1 MRPVDSR
8 QRSSS
13 ESILPE
19 RSSRFFG
26 SCRTRKS
33 DPKSNVPPQDWI
45 TISPALGIRKR
56 VTHPETRCYAGEVGH
71 GEQRDFGDGSQRDRK
86 ETSGCLR
93 VRVCVN
99 GMLTAPEN
107 SNSLGELAGALAP
120 RRRRRGRPE
129 SLTGSGRSSPPHQR
143 CFRMLLSHGAA
154 RNGRFRAPP
163 DRNER
168 VRGADRNV
176 RNRMTS
182 ILLKTLRYLASSAR

>member
-1 MRPVDSR
+1 VRPVDSR

-26 SCRTRKS
+26 SCRTRES

-93 VRVCVN
+93 VRVCVA

-107 SNSLGELAGALAP
+107 SNSPGELAGALAP
-120 RRRRRGRPE
+120 SGRRRGRPE
-129 SLTGSGRSSPPHQR
+129 SNWLGSFRSSPPEV
-143 CFRMLLSHGAA
+143 LSH
-154 RNGRFRAPP
+154 APKS
-163 DRNER
+163 R
-168 VRGADRNV
+168 RGAEWKIPIPRQ
-176 RNRMTS
+176 
-182 ILLKTLRYLASSAR
+182 IG